1 MDFED
6 VVVPLVF
13 LVIGVGGW
21 LLITQAIGAANVGSW
36 AFTGHELAATMLPF
50 ISWLWLIGCIL
61 ISGYSLWRHI
71 N

>member
-6 VVVPLVF
+6 VVVPIVF

-21 LLITQAIGAANVGSW
+21 LLINNAILSASPGTW
-36 AFTGHELAATMLPF
+36 TFTGHELAAAMLPF